1 MFPELFTNT
10 SFEYNFVCFFTHKT
24 IVKKETLL
32 NDVLNVL
39 SHKPDMSFANN
50 AIRIKPNFMLSAFN
64 KWSFDSERPD
74 NSLLKFGFSKKATKI

>member
-1 MFPELFTNT
+1 MK
-10 SFEYNFVCFFTHKT
+10 THNHL
-24 IVKKETLL
+24 VKRDPTYTVI

-50 AIRIKPNFMLSAFN
+50 AISIKPNFMLSAFN

-74 NSLLKFGFSKKATKI
+74 NSLLKFVFSNQIFVALIENLNCKNQ

>member
-1 MFPELFTNT
+1 MSQLQN
-10 SFEYNFVCFFTHKT
+10 CL
-24 IVKKETLL
+24 VKRDPTYTVI

-64 KWSFDSERPD
+64 KWSFDSERPF
-74 NSLLKFGFSKKATKI
+74 KQKIRETIG

>member
-1 MFPELFTNT
+1 MSQLQN
-10 SFEYNFVCFFTHKT
+10 CL
-24 IVKKETLL
+24 VKRDPTYTVI

-50 AIRIKPNFMLSAFN
+50 AIRSKPNFMLSAFN
-64 KWSFDSERPD
+64 KWLFDSELPD